1 MPSDR
6 TPDIRGPA
14 SQEQNHQREEAD
26 SRDHSIS
33 GRLFPKESLLAL
45 RKHHGPGHALLPAPL
60 EVTQIWRAPRHENQD
75 AGHYHGA
82 SRHGDVQD
90 DNIVIGI
97 VVGVLDHT
105 SHNADDDVDAAGL

>member
-6 TPDIRGPA
+6 TPNIRGPA
-14 SQEQNHQREEAD
+14 SQEQDHQRKEAD

-60 EVTQIWRAPRHENQD
+60 EVTQIRRAPRHEDQD
-75 AGHYHGA
+75 AGHYHRA
-82 SRHGDVQD
+82 SGHGDVQD
-90 DNIVIGI
+90 DDVVIGI
-97 VVGVLDHT
+97 VVGVLDH
-105 SHNADDDVDAAGL
+105 SSNDANDDVDADGL